1 MSNPFM
7 NSCIVTELT
16 KEQIEQ
22 SFLDHANAQ
31 KKEEDY
37 QKEEESFLES
47 EKYTTVTTCTNFFQ
61 KEPLQL
67 TIPIDNPLEMPQ
79 ICRLTNENRSFFPE
93 EEEEEEE
100 DNYLQETD
108 QTKTN
113 EWIETLLS
121 AYLSNKPME

>member
-7 NSCIVTELT
+7 NSCIITELT
-16 KEQIEQ
+16 KEIDE

-31 KKEEDY
+31 KKEEDSP
-37 QKEEESFLES
+37 KEKQEEGFLET

-79 ICRLTNENRSFFPE
+79 ICRLTNENRLFFP
-93 EEEEEEE
+93 EEEE

-113 EWIETLLS
+113 KWIETLLYT
-121 AYLSNKPME
+121 YLSNKPME

>member
-1 MSNPFM
+1 MSKSFS

-16 KEQIEQ
+16 KEQIDQ
-22 SFLDHANAQ
+22 SFLYDANAQ
-31 KKEEDY
+31 KKEEDS
-37 QKEEESFLES
+37 QKEKQEESFLET
-47 EKYTTVTTCTNFFQ
+47 ETTCTNFFQ

-93 EEEEEEE
+93 EEEEE

-121 AYLSNKPME
+121 TYLSNKPME